1 MRVKHYKPRVQSNVL
16 LIVVAWSLGNRG
28 PLSIVVFCR
37 ALLFYGQK
45 DVPTFL
51 YLVNRCLKLKKNIFS
66 KVTGKA
72 LTFHIFLRSITCSA
86 VNFEVALESLSRR
99 HACAAL
105 FNDKGRCVILHAR
118 HFRCTDDTCNRKT
131 TSI

>member
-51 YLVNRCLKLKKNIFS
+51 YLVNRCLKLKKIYFFLSYRQSFDFPHLSSIYNLFS
-66 KVTGKA
+66 RDLGGCTEEFVTSA
-72 LTFHIFLRSITCSA
+72 RLRRAIQ
-86 VNFEVALESLSRR
+86 
-99 HACAAL
+99 
-105 FNDKGRCVILHAR
+105 
-118 HFRCTDDTCNRKT
+118 
-131 TSI
+131 